1 MQIVGIGIDIED
13 IARTDL
19 SMRRYGMAW
28 LKRQF
33 TDIEIERAALTS
45 SRATYFTVLFAAKE
59 AVSKALGH
67 GIDDDLPLLSMEIQ
81 CERSVIFSVSFLGNA
96 VLVLNELNVGKVQL
110 SVGIFGGHVVATA
123 IAERRS

>member
-13 IARTDL
+13 IVRTDL
-19 SMRRYGMAW
+19 SMKRYGVAW

-45 SRATYFTVLFAAKE
+45 APATYFTVLFAAKE

-67 GIDDDLPLLSMEIQ
+67 GIDDDLTLLSMEIR
-81 CERSVIFSVSFLGNA
+81 CEKSVSFSVAFLGNA
-96 VLVLNELNVGKVQL
+96 ILVVNELNVGKVQL
-110 SVGIFGGHVVATA
+110 SATIFDGHVVATA
-123 IAERRS
+123 IAERRG